1 MPPVLPSAFCP
12 DATPQE
18 QAVFRE
24 RARSLAQALESQ
36 EQDEMPPLAVVR
48 LGEELFG
55 IDLQAIREFAELRSV
70 TPVPCCPAHI
80 VGQMNLRGDLI
91 TLLDIAGALGLPP
104 TPGKANRKVVVVNS
118 AELGAGVLVDEVLDV
133 LSLRAADVSP
143 APASARAPGQE
154 YLRGA
159 TPYGDADAE
168 PARFARAAEAGK
180 SDCERKPMTNLRN
193 WKIRTKLVLMV
204 VAFVTALLSYA
215 SVSYNTR
222 QQLQIDGPYFDRIM
236 RTRQLLADIAPSPL
250 YLGEAYLIAWQVVS
264 APDGAQRDALI
275 QKLRVLRQS
284 YDTNHALWQKT
295 LTANPDEAMKQA
307 LLVKAHDPAV
317 RFFETAEKAFLPAV
331 LAGDRNK
338 AAAAA
343 ERRYAAR
350 L

>member
-1 MPPVLPSAFCP
+1 MEASAVCEIVLLPEILPMEETPGYIVGVVNLRGQIVPIMDLNLRFGHPPQRRSLEDCIVVLEWAGSAIGMIVNEVQTAHYIAPDERMPVPSYGLEAQSDARFLAGLAKWGEQVVMLLHLDNLLRLPPNREEGQGVEGNMPPVLPSAFCP

-24 RARSLAQALESQ
+24 RARSLAQVLESQ

-48 LGEELFG
+48 LGGELFG
-55 IDLQAIREFAELRSV
+55 IDLQAIREFADLRSV

-159 TPYGDADAE
+159 TPYGE
-168 PARFARAAEAGK
+168 Q
-180 SDCERKPMTNLRN
+180 MLR
-193 WKIRTKLVLMV
+193 LLDLP
-204 VAFVTALLSYA
+204 ALL
-215 SVSYNTR
+215 R
-222 QQLQIDGPYFDRIM
+222 QE
-236 RTRQLLADIAPSPL
+236 S
-250 YLGEAYLIAWQVVS
+250 LIV
-264 APDGAQRDALI
+264 
-275 QKLRVLRQS
+275 
-284 YDTNHALWQKT
+284 NE
-295 LTANPDEAMKQA
+295 NP
-307 LLVKAHDPAV
+307 
-317 RFFETAEKAFLPAV
+317 
-331 LAGDRNK
+331 
-338 AAAAA
+338 
-343 ERRYAAR
+343 
-350 L
+350 